1 MATTYVRSYAKEN
14 QVTLFRN
21 MYGWMTMA
29 LVISALSAL
38 VMNQLLETS
47 TAVQSFI
54 SSGGYLGLIVV
65 EFILVIA
72 LTAGLRRF
80 AFSTLTVL
88 FILYSILN
96 GVTLTPVL
104 LIYTQESIVSTFFIT
119 AGAFGAM
126 ALYGS
131 LTKRDLSSIGSIAL
145 MALIG
150 LLIAM
155 VVNLFLRSGMMSLI
169 ISCVGVVVFALLT
182 LYDAQKYK
190 RLISSYDGEIC
201 DEVQK
206 IALMGAFELYLDFI
220 NMFLYLLRLLGSR
233 K

>member
-21 MYGWMTMA
+21 MYGWMTLA
-29 LVISALSAL
+29 LLISALSAL

-47 TAVQSFI
+47 TTVQSFVF
-54 SSGGYLGLIVV
+54 SGGFWGLMVV
-65 EFILVIA
+65 EFILVIS
-72 LTAGLRRF
+72 LTAGLRKF

-88 FILYSILN
+88 FILYSVIN
-96 GVTLTPVL
+96 GVTLTPIL
-104 LIYTQESIVSTFFIT
+104 LIYTQESIVSTFLIT
-119 AGAFGAM
+119 AGAFGGM
-126 ALYGS
+126 AFYGS
-131 LTKRDLSSIGSIAL
+131 LTKKDLSSIGSIAL
-145 MALIG
+145 MALLG
-150 LLIAM
+150 LIIAM
-155 VVNLFLRSGMMSLI
+155 VVNLFLHSGMMNLI

-190 RLISSYDGEIC
+190 RLISSYDGEVC
-201 DEVQK
+201 EEVQK

-220 NMFLYLLRLLGSR
+220 NMFLHLLRLLGSR